1 MAVEAKKRDKRRSK
15 LSDEQIISI
24 FEGPSG
30 KKSVKDFAE
39 ENDISIQHYYNIK
52 NWESYL
58 KIEEDR
64 KRFAKL
70 QKIANQNVKE
80 RKEKGMV
87 AKGVKIDHKWA

>member
-24 FEGPSG
+24 FEGPGG
-30 KKSVKDFAE
+30 KKSIKDFAE
-39 ENDISIQHYYNIK
+39 ENDVSIQHYYNIK
-52 NWESYL
+52 NWETYL

-70 QKIANQNVKE
+70 QKIADQNVKD
-80 RKEKGMV
+80 RKEKEAV
-87 AKGVKIDHKWA
+87 AKGEQIDQKWA

>member
-39 ENDISIQHYYNIK
+39 ENDVSIQHYYNIK
-52 NWESYL
+52 NWENYL

-70 QKIANQNVKE
+70 QKIADQNVKG
-80 RKEKGMV
+80 RKEKEV
-87 AKGVKIDHKWA
+87 VVKGEQIDQKWA